1 MVEEESSPVELMK
14 RAGESLMEASAP
26 TTLLTTKSTTRIG
39 TWNIRTLY
47 ETGKSAQVCKEMHRY
62 NLKILG
68 LCETRWTGT
77 GRTRLMSGDTIIYS
91 GHDEGQPHAH
101 GVALL
106 MTPEATRA
114 LLSWEPVSPRILTAR
129 FNSKGRKV
137 TILQCYAPT
146 NAADIEDKES
156 FYQQLQAVVDKTPKR
171 DLKILMG
178 DLNAKVGSD
187 NTNSELIMGSHGTGE
202 QNENGELFTEFCTF
216 NDLVIGGT
224 IFPHK
229 EIHKTTWTSPDGR
242 TENQIDHITIGRK
255 WRRSLQ
261 DVRVKR
267 GADAASDHHLVIA
280 ILKTKLK
287 AYNDQAG
294 RPSHKFNVHIL
305 KERNKAEEFQIELR
319 NKFSVLSHLTEET
332 IEEQWQSMRETW
344 KTTCQAVLGKKTKK
358 HKEWLTTETWALI
371 TERKQLKDQVNQAQE
386 HEEKQELQTLYWE
399 KNRQVKKNAR
409 KDKRNFI
416 EGLTQEAET
425 AAGQRNM
432 KRLYE
437 ITRTLSGKNSQ
448 PSRPVKDKNG
458 NAITSEEEQR
468 ARWAEHF
475 KETLNRPAPSVPPT
489 IPPPTELLDINTN
502 PPTKNEIIKAL
513 KSLKSGKAAG
523 PDGIPP
529 EALKADIQTSV
540 DMLHPLLHK
549 IWEQEIVPEDWKKG
563 YLVKLPKK
571 GDLSSCNNWRGIMLL
586 SIPGKV
592 LTRVIL
598 ERLKNAL
605 DKKLRDEQAGFR
617 QDRSCTDHIATMRII
632 IEQSLEWQTPLYSV
646 FVDFQKAFDSVDR
659 DVIWRLMHHYG
670 FPPKFITII
679 QQLYENAS
687 CQVIHDGKLTEP
699 FSVQTGV
706 RQGCLLSP
714 TIFLL
719 VVDWIM
725 RQSTSD
731 GRTGIQWTFTKQL
744 EDLDFADD
752 ISLLSHKQQDAQEK
766 LNRVAEEAE
775 RTGLQI
781 NIGKT
786 EAMRVNNR
794 QQDPLR
800 LHQED
805 IKEVDRFVYLGSVV
819 SKDGGADED
828 IKCRIN
834 KARHAFNTL
843 RPIWRSTA
851 LSLHNKIRIFNTNV
865 KSVLLYGS
873 ETWRVTKTNTHKL
886 QTFAN
891 RCLRNILN
899 IRWPEVVSNEQLWD
913 RTKQV
918 PIESEIKKRK
928 WGWIGHTLRK
938 PASNVTRQ
946 ALDWNPQ
953 GKRKVGRPKQTWR
966 RSIDTEIKAAG
977 MTWAELK
984 RISQNRVRWRSAVA
998 ALCSQR
1004 SGQE

>member
-1 MVEEESSPVELMK
+1 MT
-14 RAGESLMEASAP
+14 RAGESLREASAP
-26 TTLLTTKSTTRIG
+26 TTLLTTKAKTRIG

-47 ETGKSAQVCKEMHRY
+47 ETGKSAQVCREMHRY

-77 GRTRLMSGDTIIYS
+77 GRTRLTSGDTIIYS
-91 GHDEGQPHAH
+91 GQEEGQPHMH

-106 MTPEATRA
+106 MTPEATRT

-129 FNSKGRKV
+129 FNSKGRKA

-146 NAADIEDKES
+146 NAADVADKEE
-156 FYQQLQAVVDKTPKR
+156 FYDQLQAIMDKIPKR

-178 DLNAKVGSD
+178 DFNAKVGSD
-187 NTNSELIMGSHGTGE
+187 NTGRELIMGKHGTGE

-224 IFPHK
+224 VFPHK
-229 EIHKTTWTSPDGR
+229 KTHKTTWISPDGK

-255 WRRSLQ
+255 WRRSLH

-267 GADAASDHHLVIA
+267 GADAASDHHLVVA
-280 ILKTKLK
+280 VLKTKLK

-294 RPSHKFNVHIL
+294 RPSHKYNVHSL
-305 KERNKAEEFQIELR
+305 KEEGKAEEFKIQLK
-319 NKFSVLSHLTEET
+319 NKFSVLSQLPEET
-332 IEEQWQSMRETW
+332 VEEHWHSLREVW
-344 KTTCQAVLGKKTKK
+344 KTTCKTVLGKKTRK
-358 HKEWLTTETWALI
+358 HKEWLTTDTWTLI
-371 TERKQLKDQVNQAQE
+371 TERKQLKDLINQTQDQE
-386 HEEKQELQTLYWE
+386 QNKELEANYWE
-399 KNRQVKKNAR
+399 MNRQVKRNAR

-416 EGLTQEAET
+416 EELTEEAET

-437 ITRTLSGKNSQ
+437 ITRTLSGKTTN

-458 NAITSEEEQR
+458 NAISGEEDQR
-468 ARWAEHF
+468 TRWAEHF
-475 KETLNRPAPSVPPT
+475 KEMLNRPAPSVPPD

-502 PPTKNEIIKAL
+502 PPTKTEVTKAI

-529 EALKADIQTSV
+529 EALKADIQTST
-540 DMLHPLLHK
+540 DMLHPLLNK
-549 IWEQEIVPEDWKKG
+549 IWEQERVPEDWKTG
-563 YLVKLPKK
+563 HLVKLPKK

-592 LTRVIL
+592 LTRIIL

-605 DKKLRDEQAGFR
+605 DKTLREEQAGFR
-617 QDRSCTDHIATMRII
+617 HDRSCTDHIATMRII
-632 IEQSLEWQTPLYSV
+632 IEQSLEWQTPLYTV
-646 FVDFQKAFDSVDR
+646 FIDFQKAFDSVDR
-659 DVIWRLMHHYG
+659 DVIWRLMYHYG
-670 FPPKFITII
+670 FPPKFVTII
-679 QQLYENAS
+679 QQLYEDAT
-687 CQVIHDGKLTEP
+687 CRVIHDGKLTEP
-699 FSVQTGV
+699 FSVVTGV

-714 TIFLL
+714 TIFLM
-719 VVDWIM
+719 VVDWVM
-725 RQSTSD
+725 RQSTA
-731 GRTGIQWTFTKQL
+731 GQRTGIQWTLMKQL

-766 LNRVAEEAE
+766 LCRVAEEAE
-775 RTGLQI
+775 KTGLRI

-786 EAMRVNNR
+786 EVMRVNNR
-794 QQDPLR
+794 QQDPVR
-800 LHQED
+800 LHHED
-805 IKEVDRFVYLGSVV
+805 IKEVDKFVYLGSVV

-834 KARHAFNTL
+834 KARYAFNTL

-886 QTFAN
+886 QTFTN

-899 IRWPEVVSNEQLWD
+899 IRWPEVVSNEQLWN
-913 RTKQV
+913 RTRQA
-918 PIESEIKKRK
+918 PLDTDIKKRK

-966 RSIDTEIKAAG
+966 RSVDAEVKAAN

-984 RISQNRVRWRSAVA
+984 RTSQNRVRWKSVVA
-998 ALCSQR
+998 ALCSPR
-1004 SGQE
+1004 NQEA